1 MKKSK
6 IIYWVLT
13 GLMGITM
20 MMASIPDIV
29 LHPEAVAVITHLG
42 YPKYLIPF
50 IGVLKVAGTI
60 TILLPGLSTLKEW
73 AYAGLMIDLTGA
85 VYSHISV
92 GDSVIVWGFPLVVFV
107 LVIGSYVYYH
117 KTKSDKVQKAVK
129 PGF

>member
-1 MKKSK
+1 MKKTK

-13 GLMGITM
+13 GLMGVVMI
-20 MMASIPDIV
+20 MASIPDII

-50 IGVLKVAGTI
+50 IGVLKVVGTI
-60 TILLPGLSTLKEW
+60 TILLPGLPTLKEW

-92 GDSVIVWGFPLVVFV
+92 GDNVSVWAFPLVVFV

-117 KTKSDKVQKAVK
+117 KTKSDKIQKVIK